1 MVQQRRRRGKGYVR
15 VSAIMGREEL
25 FSPEIQEDAIRRLF
39 ERENI
44 ELLDVVMD
52 LDKSGRGFAERKIRQ
67 MIQEVRR
74 GDYEV
79 VGVWKWNRF
88 GRNMR
93 LSLANIHELEEEAG
107 GEVIAATEPGDGRTT
122 MGRFSRNQ
130 MLSVAELQ
138 SDMISDSW
146 KDTHA
151 VRLRMGLPHN
161 GHARF
166 GYVKDGKG
174 FRPDE
179 ELNGP
184 ALAEVYERWVAG
196 EKLRAV
202 VRDMAEVGIRAP
214 NDDILDN
221 SRWIMIMDSGFAAGL
236 IRKRK
241 PESKSKRFD
250 NWDWFPGA
258 HNPLISAELW
268 EAYKRKRLASLGR
281 NWADPKAKY
290 SLSGLIMCGRCFKFK
305 CGATGTP
312 RKAGEVMFRCQ
323 GLVTK
328 QCKGVYSLLHLGE
341 AAVLA
346 WLEERATDG
355 GKVERL
361 AKKAATVNREAAE
374 IRRLEKVISETGA
387 ALDRLLDLYESGGMS
402 KAKYLERKAKRE
414 GEQRQARITLEELR
428 EDRTE
433 VPVTFYKDLRNAWP
447 SLSDDRKRQAL
458 KQVIREIIL
467 HPAGHPGG
475 RWEVVPY

>member
-25 FSPEIQEDAIRRLF
+25 FSPEIQEESIRRLF

-52 LDKSGRGFAERKIRQ
+52 LDKSGRGFAERKIKQ
-67 MIQEVRR
+67 MIQEVQR

-107 GEVIAATEPGDGRTT
+107 GEVMAATEPGDGRTT

-151 VRLRMGLPHN
+151 VRLRMGLPHS

-166 GYVKDGKG
+166 GYVRDGKG

-184 ALAEVYERWVAG
+184 ALAEVYERWVSG
-196 EKLRAV
+196 EKLWSVA
-202 VRDMAEVGIRAP
+202 RDMTEMGVRAP
-214 NDDILDN
+214 NGDILDN
-221 SRWIMIMDSGFAAGL
+221 SRWLTILDTGFAAGL

-241 PESKSKRFD
+241 PGSSSKRFD

-258 HNPLISAELW
+258 HEALISRELW
-268 EAYKRKRLASLGR
+268 EAYTRKRLASLGR

-290 SLSGLIMCGRCFKFK
+290 SLSGLVTCGRCFQFK

-312 RKAGEVMFRCQ
+312 KKPGDVMFRCR
-323 GLVTK
+323 GVVTK
-328 QCKGVYSLLHLGE
+328 ECKGVYGNLSLGE
-341 AAVLA
+341 AAVLE
-346 WLEERATDG
+346 WLENRATDG
-355 GKVERL
+355 GKVESL
-361 AKKAATVNREAAE
+361 ARKAATVSREAAAA
-374 IRRLEKVISETGA
+374 RRLEKVIADTSS
-387 ALDRLLDLYESGGMS
+387 ALDRLLDLYESGGLS
-402 KAKYLERKAKRE
+402 KVKYLERKAKRE
-414 GEQRQARITLEELR
+414 EEQRQARRDLEELR
-428 EDRTE
+428 GDRVK
-433 VPVTFYKDLRNAWP
+433 VPATFYRDLHNAWP
-447 SLSDDRKRQAL
+447 RLSDDRKRQML
-458 KQVIREIIL
+458 KQVVKEIVL
-467 HPAGHPGG
+467 HPAGHPGE